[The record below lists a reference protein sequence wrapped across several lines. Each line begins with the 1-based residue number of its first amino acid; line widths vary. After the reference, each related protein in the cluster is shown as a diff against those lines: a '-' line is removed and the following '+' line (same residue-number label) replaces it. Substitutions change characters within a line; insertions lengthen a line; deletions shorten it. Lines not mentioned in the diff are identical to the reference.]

1 MIVYCSAW
9 FTINYK
15 TIMEYV
21 KLFSKLHEEKIRY
34 LICGGLAV
42 NIYGIPR
49 MTADID
55 ILIDFEE
62 TNVRR
67 FEHALEDLSFA
78 SLIPVKLTSLLDGE
92 FRDQM
97 INQKNLI
104 AYSYYNTKSNFMNVD
119 ILIDNPFSFS
129 DMWNERETRK
139 VDDAPIQIVSLK
151 HLIEMK
157 RHANRVQD
165 IQDILMLEKLQHL
178 G

>member
-1 MIVYCSAW
+1 
-9 FTINYK
+9 
-15 TIMEYV
+15 MEYV
-21 KLFSKLHEEKIRY
+21 KLFEKLHQEKIRY

-62 TNVRR
+62 GNVRR
-67 FEHALEDLSFA
+67 FEGALEDLNFA
-78 SLIPVKLTSLLDGE
+78 SLIPIKLTSLLDAE
-92 FRDQM
+92 YRKQM
-97 INQKNLI
+97 INHKNLI

-119 ILIDNPFSFS
+119 ILIDNPFSFEN
-129 DMWNERETRK
+129 MWKEREMRE
-139 VDDAPIQIVSLK
+139 VDSSPIQIVSLK

-165 IQDILMLEKLQHL
+165 VQDILMLEKLQRIVSE
-178 G
+178 